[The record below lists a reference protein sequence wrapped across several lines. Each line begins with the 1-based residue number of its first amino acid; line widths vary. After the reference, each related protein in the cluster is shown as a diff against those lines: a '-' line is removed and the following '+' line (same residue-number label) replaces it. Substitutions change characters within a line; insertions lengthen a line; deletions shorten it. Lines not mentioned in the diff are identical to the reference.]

1 MTPTADSN
9 AASATTTS
17 TSTSTTTTN
26 TLVALE
32 QQENFTFNI
41 ALSPQEQLDSL
52 FSFDKLSGS
61 GSDNS
66 SADIVFHGTQSAT
79 TDADEGKPRSDSSQA
94 PLSLFEIWLLD
105 EASGQMEGLMEQL
118 Q

>member
-1 MTPTADSN
+1 MTPTTDSN
-9 AASATTTS
+9 ASSATT

-79 TDADEGKPRSDSSQA
+79 TDADEGKHRSDSSQA